1 MGKRGIA
8 LIMAMLIIVV
18 LSILSALF
26 FSKAMNENKLV
37 NRYVH
42 STRAFWLAEAGVAQA
57 VRDLPNDVPVTPLGD
72 SNYTFSAQTLQL
84 TDSVYYQINSTGSVI
99 LPNVGIISR
108 FIEVVVRTD
117 PVGPNNFQHAIRTT
131 SDLVIKGSVDINGPQ
146 EEFASLNFADLFEH
160 TKEDIK
166 SFATHLYT
174 NPAVN
179 VTPVDGITWI
189 DLVPPE
195 PGQLPPEFKISSD
208 TWSGSGILVV
218 AGDAQI
224 TGGTFNG
231 IIYVIG
237 KLRMSGNPVING
249 TVLVESETEIDTT
262 LTGNVTINYDSSA
275 IATALTPLQ
284 FIAPVIVSWRE
295 ELE

>member
-8 LIMAMLIIVV
+8 LIMAMLVIVV
-18 LSILSALF
+18 LSIMSALF

-37 NRYVH
+37 NRFVH
-42 STRAFWLAEAGVAQA
+42 STRALWLAEAGVAQA
-57 VRDLPNDVPVTPLGD
+57 VKDLPNNVPVTPLGD
-72 SNYTFSAQTLQL
+72 SNHTFSAQTSQL
-84 TDSVYYQINSTGSVI
+84 TDPVYYQINSTGSVI

-108 FIEVVVRTD
+108 FIEAIVRTD
-117 PVGPNNFQHAIRTT
+117 PVDRNNFQHAIRTT
-131 SDLVIKGSVDINGPQ
+131 SDLIIKGSVDINGPQ
-146 EEFASLNFADLFEH
+146 EKFASLNFADLFEH
-160 TKEDIK
+160 TKEDIR

-195 PGQLPPEFKISSD
+195 EDEEPPEFKISSD

-249 TVLVESETEIDTT
+249 AVLVESETEIDTT

-275 IATALTPLQ
+275 IATVLTPLQ